1 MRAENA
7 INSWRE
13 WDADLHMR
21 PEILGPLSGGRS
33 NRSFLLD
40 SNGKKMVLRINGT
53 GSMLPGTSRKNEIS
67 IWQAASKKGIAPPL
81 LHVDEQNRFLVS
93 SYISN
98 SLPSQ
103 PGNDENI
110 IGQAFGLLKQCHLLD
125 VHAPGIDYAAH
136 VEQYWHLIE
145 SKGITTSSDLVRQRE
160 PMQGL
165 LEDIAASDV
174 QTGVCHHD
182 LVAANFVGSTA
193 RLYLIDWEYAARGLL
208 VMDYAALGVEWGID
222 DAVVAGQ
229 AGIDVELLSLA
240 SDFYRYECRLW
251 GAITSFGG

>member
-1 MRAENA
+1 
-7 INSWRE
+7 
-13 WDADLHMR
+13 MR

-40 SNGKKMVLRINGT
+40 SNGRKMVLRINGT
-53 GSMLPGTSRKNEIS
+53 DSMLPGTSRKNEIS

-98 SLPSQ
+98 SLSSQ
-103 PGNDENI
+103 PGNNESV

-136 VEQYWHLIE
+136 VEQYWQIIE
-145 SKGITTSSDLVRQRE
+145 SRGIPVSFDLVRQRE

-182 LVAANFVGSTA
+182 LVVANFVGSTTG
-193 RLYLIDWEYAARGLL
+193 LYLIDWEYAARGLL

-240 SDFYRYECRLW
+240 GDFYRYECRLW